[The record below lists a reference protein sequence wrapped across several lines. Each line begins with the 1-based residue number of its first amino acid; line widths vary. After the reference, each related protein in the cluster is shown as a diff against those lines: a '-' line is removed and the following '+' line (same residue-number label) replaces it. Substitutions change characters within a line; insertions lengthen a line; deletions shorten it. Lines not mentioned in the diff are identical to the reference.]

1 MANRVVIL
9 MVWLLLLISPS
20 LSLKAVGS
28 CIPQERDALLSF
40 KTGIKYTRELLPSWK
55 GQDCCQWWGVTCSNL
70 TGNVVKLDL
79 HNMCNLQVDDGY
91 YGNPTLGGDISP
103 SLSAL
108 KNLRYLDLSSNNFGG
123 QRIPEFMGSFKNLRY
138 LNLSFAGF
146 SGSIPPQLGNLSKL
160 LYLDLA
166 ENTLQSVDLVAWLPR
181 LSFLRHLDMAG
192 VDLSVVVINWVQ
204 PLSMLPSSLRVLLL
218 SGCNLNTTL
227 SSLFNSSSTL
237 VSVDL
242 SHNWLHGPL
251 PNGLLGNMTS
261 IEQLLLVNNDLSG
274 VIPRTLKNLRNL
286 DELDLSWNDLSMI
299 QSLSMLPS
307 SLRVLDLSNCNIN
320 TTLSFFLKYSSNFTS
335 LVSLDLSHNFL
346 YGPLPNGLLGNMTS
360 LEQLLLGSND
370 LSGVI
375 PGTLKNLRNLDEL
388 DLSWNNLSMVQSLIM
403 LPSSLRTLD
412 LSICNINTTLSFL
425 LKYSSNFTSLVS
437 LDLSINLLHGSIPDG
452 QLLGNMTFLEQL
464 LLGDNDLSSVIP
476 RTLKNLH
483 NLKFLDLSYNQF
495 NGELAELMERLPNKV
510 QSLFLSENNFTGSLA
525 SCIAHMSSLRV
536 LDLSDNNLVGSIPL
550 GMGKLSNLS
559 ELDLSSN
566 HLDGIIIEDHFASLI
581 KLKYI
586 YLANNYLTIVLDPNW
601 IPPFKLE
608 VADFGSCKLGPHFP
622 AWIQGQTDI
631 TFLNMS
637 SAEIADKLP
646 DWFWHVMPQL
656 TYLDLSHNQ
665 ISGVLPMSLEFM
677 SAASSINLRSNR
689 LEGGVP
695 KLPASLY
702 SLDLSRNYLSGSLPP
717 NLGNVQ
723 LDELFLSNNLISG
736 PIPSCMCNQLQSLQ
750 LLDLSNNHLLGELPQ
765 CWTSGKSSKANHNNL
780 KPVSS
785 QLSVISFSNNNLSG
799 EFPLFTLGCPQ
810 LTFLDLSY
818 NNFFGNLPTRIAK
831 RLPMLAF
838 LLLRSNMFSGHIP
851 IQLSKLNNLQ
861 VLDLS
866 HNNLS
871 GTIAPSLLNLPAMTI
886 ISQSVES
893 NFRSAIEFDGNYRI
907 NPFFGL
913 SVTMKGQTL
922 EYYTEIRLL
931 MVSLDLS
938 GNYLTGEIPEE
949 IGALARLIN
958 LNLSRNQLIGNIP
971 ETIGGLLSLE
981 SLDLSNNELSG
992 QIPSNLSAL
1001 TSLVYLNLSY
1011 NNLSGR
1017 IPTGHQLQTLN
1028 DSSIYEG
1035 NVNLCGPPVSKD
1047 CSGNDT
1053 ILDALPEY
1061 KDEDDMSSFYLSMG
1075 LGFATGFW
1083 LVFGPLLLKSTWRT
1097 AYFIFIDNTY
1107 DKIYV
1112 FMVLNWARLFARIK
1126 KK

>member
-40 KTGIKYTRELLPSWK
+40 KIGIKYTRELLPSWK

-79 HNMCNLQVDDGY
+79 HNMCNLQVDDNY
-91 YGNPTLGGDISP
+91 YGNPILGGDISP
-103 SLSAL
+103 SLSTL
-108 KNLRYLDLSSNNFGG
+108 KNLRYLDLSSNYFGG

-181 LSFLRHLDMAG
+181 LSFLRHLDMTL

-242 SHNWLHGPL
+242 SDNLLHGPL

-261 IEQLLLVNNDLSG
+261 IEQLLLEGNDLSG

-286 DELDLSWNDLSMI
+286 DELDLSGNDLSMV

-307 SLRVLDLSNCNIN
+307 SLRVLDLIFCNIN
-320 TTLSFFLKYSSNFTS
+320 TTLSFLLKYYSNFTS
-335 LVSLDLSHNFL
+335 LVSLDLRSNLLH
-346 YGPLPNGLLGNMTS
+346 GSIPDGRLLGNMTS
-360 LEQLLLGSND
+360 LEQLLLTDND

-375 PGTLKNLRNLDEL
+375 PGTLKNL
-388 DLSWNNLSMVQSLIM
+388 
-403 LPSSLRTLD
+403 
-412 LSICNINTTLSFL
+412 
-425 LKYSSNFTSLVS
+425 
-437 LDLSINLLHGSIPDG
+437 
-452 QLLGNMTFLEQL
+452 
-464 LLGDNDLSSVIP
+464 
-476 RTLKNLH
+476 H
-483 NLKFLDLSYNQF
+483 NLEFLDLSYNQF
-495 NGELAELMERLPNKV
+495 SDEIAELMERLPHKV
-510 QSLFLSENNFTGSLA
+510 QSLSLFENNFTGSLA

-536 LDLSDNNLVGSIPL
+536 LDLSYNNLVGSIPL

-559 ELDLSSN
+559 MLDLSSN
-566 HLDGIIIEDHFASLI
+566 HLDGTMIEDHFASLI
-581 KLKYI
+581 NLKYI
-586 YLANNYLTIVLDPNW
+586 YLNNNSLTIVLDLNW

-608 VADFGSCKLGPHFP
+608 EADFSSCNLGPHFP
-622 AWIQGQTDI
+622 AWIRGQTDI
-631 TFLNMS
+631 HFLVMS
-637 SAEIADKLP
+637 GAEIADRMP

-656 TYLDLSHNQ
+656 QYLDLSHNQ

-677 SAASSINLRSNR
+677 SAASSINLGSNR

-695 KLPASLY
+695 KLPTDLY
-702 SLDLSRNYLSGSLPP
+702 SLDLSRNYLSGPLPP
-717 NLGNVQ
+717 NLGAIQ
-723 LDELFLSNNLISG
+723 LKELLLSNNIISG
-736 PIPSCMCNQLQSLQ
+736 PIPSSMCNQLQSLL
-750 LLDLSNNHLLGELPQ
+750 LLDLSNNHLLGELPR
-765 CWTSGKSSKANHNNL
+765 CWTSSKSSKANHSNL

-785 QLSVISFSNNNLSG
+785 QLSIISFSNNNLSG

-810 LTFLDLSY
+810 LIFLDLSY

-861 VLDLS
+861 VLDLA

-886 ISQSVES
+886 ISLSVES
-893 NFRSAIEFDGNYRI
+893 NLEFNIEYHGNYTI
-907 NPFFGL
+907 NPFFSL

-922 EYYTEIRLL
+922 EYYTNIRLL
-931 MVSLDLS
+931 VVSLDLS
-938 GNYLTGEIPEE
+938 SNYLTGEIPKE

-1047 CSGNDT
+1047 CLGNDT